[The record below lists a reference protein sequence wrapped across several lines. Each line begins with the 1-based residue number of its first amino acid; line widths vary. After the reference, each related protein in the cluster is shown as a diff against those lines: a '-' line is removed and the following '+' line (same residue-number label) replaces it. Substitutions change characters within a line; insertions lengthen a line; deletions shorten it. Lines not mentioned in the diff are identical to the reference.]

1 MFNLYRTCSSGDK
14 SLRFREKNVP
24 KKYIF
29 PCSVC
34 YYFLHRISNP
44 DRDLLCWK
52 GNFLSKIEVNVPP
65 VNSSA
70 NTQRRD
76 RMQLFLQP
84 ILHLVWSVNSVG
96 SGVTLRACELLLE
109 TRWVLNHT
117 VSFQNLFIFLVF
129 LKFDFVFS
137 ELAAFS

>member
-1 MFNLYRTCSSGDK
+1 VRLTVSNPDRDMLGYKNGSFKLSVIFSIKQSPLKFFLFLSFFEVFNLDRTCWGGDRK
-14 SLRFREKNVP
+14 FEVSRKKCP

-65 VNSSA
+65 QSIA
-70 NTQRRD
+70 RPTRD
-76 RMQLFLQP
+76 
-84 ILHLVWSVNSVG
+84 
-96 SGVTLRACELLLE
+96 
-109 TRWVLNHT
+109 
-117 VSFQNLFIFLVF
+117 
-129 LKFDFVFS
+129 KFDVETF
-137 ELAAFS
+137 